1 MTVRPPPSRNRCG
14 VSGSSAILGSSV
26 NHSAESGI
34 ADPGKGVPAPSI
46 PDSDA
51 EPGAFPM
58 YPDVS
63 ISASDTTDS
72 PVSRT
77 TSHSLPGSRRR
88 LVSHPSPITR
98 GRPGEMTLRG
108 EE

>member
-1 MTVRPPPSRNRCG
+1 
-14 VSGSSAILGSSV
+14 VSGSSGVLGSSG
-26 NHSAESGI
+26 NHSVESGI
-34 ADPGKGVPAPSI
+34 ADPGNGVPAPSI
-46 PDSDA
+46 PDSDT

-63 ISASDTTDS
+63 ISASDTTDC

-77 TSHSLPGSRRR
+77 ISHSPPGSRRR

-98 GRPGEMTLRG
+98 GRPGEITLRG